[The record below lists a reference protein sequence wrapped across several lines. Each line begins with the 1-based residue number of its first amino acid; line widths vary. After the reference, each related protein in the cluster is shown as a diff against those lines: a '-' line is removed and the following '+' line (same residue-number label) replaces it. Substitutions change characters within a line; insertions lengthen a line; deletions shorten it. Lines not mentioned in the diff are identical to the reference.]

1 MLWARRLGAV
11 FLALAVFSA
20 TAPAHAQDTARPAPG
35 REVIVQSVTMSDSPW
50 GVRLTIEVSRR
61 IDYQV
66 FFLSEPMRAVV
77 DLPSVVWRQGAG
89 NPPPRGLVAGL
100 RYGAFDAKTGRL
112 VLDLAEPARVRESRF
127 ELPAR
132 QGGGQRLT
140 IEFERTTPEAFAQ
153 NVQPW
158 SASGILRAM
167 QANMPPAAPAAS
179 PTAPLPGPPQTLQA
193 PPPPASLPQIAQAP
207 RAAATPPAAVPA
219 PTVQAPP
226 IHTPTIQTPA
236 APQVASAPRA
246 AVPSAQ
252 APRRLEGR
260 PVIVLDPGH
269 GGVDPGAIGIG
280 GSHEK
285 EITLAMAREIRRQ
298 LEATGKYRV
307 QMTRD
312 QDVFIRLRDRI
323 AVARQYSADLFVSI
337 HADSMGNRETRG
349 ASIYTLSEN
358 ASDSEAAALAAREN
372 RADIIAGVDLSR
384 ESRDVTSILID
395 LAQRETSNHSISLA
409 RALVQE
415 MGREVQLLP
424 VNPHRFAGFAVL
436 RAPDVPSVLIELGY
450 LSNAQDEG
458 QLNKPQYRQRVA
470 SGIVR
475 SIDTYF
481 ARNPR
486 R

>member
-1 MLWARRLGAV
+1 MLWARRFGAV
-11 FLALAVFSA
+11 FLALATFLAVA
-20 TAPAHAQDTARPAPG
+20 TAHAQGTARPAPG
-35 REVIVQSVTMSDSPW
+35 REIAVQSVNLTDSPW
-50 GVRLTIEVSRR
+50 GVRLTVEISRR
-61 IDYQV
+61 VEYQV

-77 DLPSVVWRQGAG
+77 DLPAVAWRQNAG

-112 VLDLAEPARVRESRF
+112 VLDLAGPARVREARF
-127 ELPAR
+127 ELPTR
-132 QGGGQRLT
+132 QGAGHRLT

-153 NVQPW
+153 DVQPW
-158 SASGILRAM
+158 SASGVLRAM
-167 QANMPPAAPAAS
+167 QANMPPPVPDAAPA
-179 PTAPLPGPPQTLQA
+179 PTASPPQTL
-193 PPPPASLPQIAQAP
+193 SAP
-207 RAAATPPAAVPA
+207 RPAAASP
-219 PTVQAPP
+219 
-226 IHTPTIQTPA
+226 HIQTPTV
-236 APQVASAPRA
+236 PQVAAPAPVAPSTQVASAAPAPRA
-246 AVPSAQ
+246 AVPAAPSAQ
-252 APRRLEGR
+252 APRRMER
-260 PVIVLDPGH
+260 PMIVLDPGH

-280 GSHEK
+280 GTHEK
-285 EITLAMAREIRRQ
+285 DITLAMAREIRRQ

-307 QMTRD
+307 FLTRD

-323 AVARQYSADLFVSI
+323 AIARQQSADLFISI

-358 ASDSEAAALAAREN
+358 ASDSEAAGLAAREN

-409 RALVQE
+409 RSLVQE

-436 RAPDVPSVLIELGY
+436 RAPDVPSALIELGY

-475 SIDTYF
+475 SIDAYF

>member
-1 MLWARRLGAV
+1 MLWAQRLGAV

-20 TAPAHAQDTARPAPG
+20 AGLAHAQGTARPTSG
-35 REVIVQSVTMSDSPW
+35 REIAVQSVNLSDSPW
-50 GVRLTIEVSRR
+50 GVRLTVEVSRR
-61 IDYQV
+61 VEYQV
-66 FFLSEPMRAVV
+66 FFLSEPMRAVI
-77 DLPSVVWRQGAG
+77 DLPAVVWRQNAG
-89 NPPPRGLVAGL
+89 NPSPRGLVAGL

-112 VLDLAEPARVRESRF
+112 VLDLAGPARVREARF

-132 QGGGQRLT
+132 QGAGHRLT

-153 NVQPW
+153 DVQPW
-158 SASGILRAM
+158 SASGVLRAM
-167 QANMPPAAPAAS
+167 QANMPPPIPDAPAKPSPAPRVAAASPPIHMPTAPQVAAPA
-179 PTAPLPGPPQTLQA
+179 PVAPSTQVAAAA
-193 PPPPASLPQIAQAP
+193 PAP
-207 RAAATPPAAVPA
+207 RAAEPAA
-219 PTVQAPP
+219 
-226 IHTPTIQTPA
+226 
-236 APQVASAPRA
+236 
-246 AVPSAQ
+246 PSAQ
-252 APRRLEGR
+252 APRRIER

-285 EITLAMAREIRRQ
+285 DITLAMAREIRRQ

-307 QMTRD
+307 FLTRD

-323 AVARQYSADLFVSI
+323 AIARQRSADLFISV

-415 MGREVQLLP
+415 MGREVNLLP

-436 RAPDVPSVLIELGY
+436 RAPDVPSALIELGY

-458 QLNKPQYRQRVA
+458 QLNRPQYRQRVA

-475 SIDTYF
+475 SIDAYF

>member
-1 MLWARRLGAV
+1 MLWARRFGAV
-11 FLALAVFSA
+11 FLALAAFLA
-20 TAPAHAQDTARPAPG
+20 GAIAHAQSTARPGSG
-35 REVIVQSVTMSDSPW
+35 REIVVQSVNLTDSPW
-50 GVRLTIEVSRR
+50 GVRLTVEVSRR
-61 IDYQV
+61 IEYQV

-77 DLPSVVWRQGAG
+77 DLPAVVWRQNAG

-112 VLDLAEPARVRESRF
+112 VLDLAGPARVREARF

-132 QGGGQRLT
+132 QGAGHRLT
-140 IEFERTTPEAFAQ
+140 IEFERTTQEAFAQ
-153 NVQPW
+153 DVQPW
-158 SASGILRAM
+158 SASGVLRAM
-167 QANMPPAAPAAS
+167 QANMPPPVPDAPAQTAPAPRVAAAPAQIHTPSVPQVAAPAPVAPSTQVAS
-179 PTAPLPGPPQTLQA
+179 AAP
-193 PPPPASLPQIAQAP
+193 AP
-207 RAAATPPAAVPA
+207 RAAAP
-219 PTVQAPP
+219 
-226 IHTPTIQTPA
+226 
-236 APQVASAPRA
+236 SA
-246 AVPSAQ
+246 PSAQ
-252 APRRLEGR
+252 TPRRMER

-280 GSHEK
+280 GTHEK
-285 EITLAMAREIRRQ
+285 DITLAMAREIRRQ

-307 QMTRD
+307 FLTRD

-323 AVARQYSADLFVSI
+323 AIARQQSADLFISI

-409 RALVQE
+409 RSLVQE

-436 RAPDVPSVLIELGY
+436 RAPDVPSALIELGY

-475 SIDTYF
+475 SIDAYF

>member
-1 MLWARRLGAV
+1 MLWARRFGAV
-11 FLALAVFSA
+11 FLALAIFLAGAV
-20 TAPAHAQDTARPAPG
+20 AHAQGTAHSTSG
-35 REVIVQSVTMSDSPW
+35 REVAVQSVNLTDSPW
-50 GVRLTIEVSRR
+50 GVRLTIEISRR
-61 IDYQV
+61 VEYQV

-77 DLPSVVWRQGAG
+77 DLPAVVWRQNAG

-112 VLDLAEPARVRESRF
+112 VLDLAGPARVREARF

-132 QGGGQRLT
+132 QGAGHRLT
-140 IEFERTTPEAFAQ
+140 IEFERTTQEAFAQ
-153 NVQPW
+153 DVQPW
-158 SASGILRAM
+158 SASGVLRAM
-167 QANMPPAAPAAS
+167 QANMPPPVPDAPAQTAPAPRVAAAPAQINTPSVPQVAAPAPVAPSTQVAS
-179 PTAPLPGPPQTLQA
+179 AAP
-193 PPPPASLPQIAQAP
+193 AP
-207 RAAATPPAAVPA
+207 RAAVP
-219 PTVQAPP
+219 
-226 IHTPTIQTPA
+226 
-236 APQVASAPRA
+236 

-252 APRRLEGR
+252 APRRMER

-280 GSHEK
+280 GTHEK
-285 EITLAMAREIRRQ
+285 DITLAMAREIRRQ

-307 QMTRD
+307 FLTRD

-323 AVARQYSADLFVSI
+323 AIARQQSADLFISI

-409 RALVQE
+409 RSLVQE
-415 MGREVQLLP
+415 MGREVNLLP

-436 RAPDVPSVLIELGY
+436 RAPDVPSALIELGY

-475 SIDTYF
+475 SIDAYF

>member
-11 FLALAVFSA
+11 FLALATFLA
-20 TAPAHAQDTARPAPG
+20 GTAAHAQNTARPASG
-35 REVIVQSVTMSDSPW
+35 REVAVQSVNLTDSPW
-50 GVRLTIEVSRR
+50 GVRLTVEISRR
-61 IDYQV
+61 VEYQV

-77 DLPSVVWRQGAG
+77 DLPAVAWRQNAG

-112 VLDLAEPARVRESRF
+112 VLDLAGPARVREARF

-132 QGGGQRLT
+132 QGAGHRLT

-153 NVQPW
+153 DVQPW
-158 SASGILRAM
+158 SASGVLRAM
-167 QANMPPAAPAAS
+167 QANMPPPVPDAPA
-179 PTAPLPGPPQTLQA
+179 PTASPPQTLQA
-193 PPPPASLPQIAQAP
+193 PSAQTQRPPPNIQAP
-207 RAAATPPAAVPA
+207 SP
-219 PTVQAPP
+219 
-226 IHTPTIQTPA
+226 
-236 APQVASAPRA
+236 PQVAAPAPVAPSSQVASAAPAPRA
-246 AVPSAQ
+246 AVPAAPSAQ
-252 APRRLEGR
+252 APRRTER
-260 PVIVLDPGH
+260 PAIVLDPGH

-280 GSHEK
+280 GTHEK
-285 EITLAMAREIRRQ
+285 DITLAMAREIRRQ

-307 QMTRD
+307 FLTRD

-323 AVARQYSADLFVSI
+323 AIARQQSADLFISI

-436 RAPDVPSVLIELGY
+436 RAPDVPSALIELGY

-458 QLNKPQYRQRVA
+458 QLNRPQYRQRVA

-475 SIDTYF
+475 SIDAYF